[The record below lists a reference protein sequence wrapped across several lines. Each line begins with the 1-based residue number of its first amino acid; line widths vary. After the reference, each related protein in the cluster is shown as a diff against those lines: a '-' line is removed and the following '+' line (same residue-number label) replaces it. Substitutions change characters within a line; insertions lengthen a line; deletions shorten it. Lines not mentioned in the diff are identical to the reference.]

1 MSYFLEASTFLLSI
15 VVQETN
21 KDWNTKNNFFALEF
35 ICINCSTDWSHGHW
49 SAAGCMSEVDRRS
62 VQKVYLCIHLRK
74 NKEAQEETKMKLKES
89 CALQWLHH
97 CALNYL
103 CLLQYCLVLF
113 SIIPQ
118 YPRDFCQKIAT
129 NLLEITLR
137 MCISK
142 TVNIFYDAQ
151 A

>member
-35 ICINCSTDWSHGHW
+35 ICINYSTDWSHGHW
-49 SAAGCMSEVDRRS
+49 SAAGFMSEVDRRS
-62 VQKVYLCIHLRK
+62 VQKVCLCIHLGK

-97 CALNYL
+97 CALNYQFVCFNIAL
-103 CLLQYCLVLF
+103 YCSVLYHNTQEIF
-113 SIIPQ
+113 VRKSLPI
-118 YPRDFCQKIAT
+118 YWKSHSECASQK
-129 NLLEITLR
+129 
-137 MCISK
+137 
-142 TVNIFYDAQ
+142 Q
-151 A
+151 